1 MSFELHQPTLL
12 ICLFLGNLFMVLLIL
27 AYRSRFPRD
36 RIYMLIMA
44 SKCMQ
49 LGILLLLLLE
59 DWILPPVLPFVALLW
74 LAAGVME
81 TMAILLQLDMYSH
94 EMMGYYRLLSIA
106 ALLLLLVTAIWQ
118 GHFTV
123 ASAALSGCLVM
134 TYTAYILLVRIRETA
149 LQQGMGWLYAVAAL
163 AMAGRALAGVL
174 SGYPAIAALLHLFFY
189 TGIFLLMFLGTAGF
203 MLLSREQA
211 YAELTRVA
219 TYDELT
225 GILNRRSFV
234 LRARPLIATAALQG
248 APYSFLLL
256 DLDHFKSVNDTYGHD
271 TGDKVL
277 REFAARIGEQLRNGD
292 LFGRFGGEE
301 FAILLHRADKQA
313 SSETAERLRASVCGA
328 VINGV
333 QLPYSVSIGV
343 ITVASGERMSLNSL
357 YKLSDTALYRAKQQG
372 RNRVERSEAGD
383 I

>member
-12 ICLFLGNLFMVLLIL
+12 ICLFLGNFFMVLLIL
-27 AYRSRFPRD
+27 AYRSRFSRD
-36 RIYMLIMA
+36 RIYMLFVA

-59 DWILPPVLPFVALLW
+59 ARILPPVLPLVALLW
-74 LAAGVME
+74 LAAGVVE
-81 TMAILLQLDMYSH
+81 TMAILLLVGMYSH
-94 EMMGYYRLLSIA
+94 KMMEYYRLLSAA
-106 ALLLLLVTAIWQ
+106 ALFLLLAFVIWQ
-118 GHFTV
+118 GRFTV
-123 ASAALSGCLVM
+123 ASAALSGSLLM
-134 TYTAYILLVRIRETA
+134 TYPAYILLVRIRETA
-149 LQQGMGWLYAVAAL
+149 LQRAMGWLYAVVAL
-163 AMAGRALAGVL
+163 ALAGRALVGVA

-189 TGIFLLMFLGTAGF
+189 TGIFLLMFLGTSGF

-234 LRARPLIATAALQG
+234 LRARPLIAAAALQG

-277 REFAARIGEQLRNGD
+277 RDFAARIGQQLHNGE

-301 FAILLHRADKQA
+301 FAILLHRADMQA
-313 SSETAERLRASVCGA
+313 SSETAERLRASLSGA
-328 VINGV
+328 VINGA

-372 RNRVERSEAGD
+372 RNRVERSEAGGA
-383 I
+383 